1 MDETDLPVCLSM
13 SNIFAW
19 NTGSTASTET
29 PVPEGGQNRLE
40 RQSTSL
46 ATVDRIIAFV
56 TLYIIPDCGIAK
68 TSMTRTVYSS
78 TNSPSMRPITSI
90 GTPKTKVNGKIPIN
104 YLHVCLFFWDA

>member
-19 NTGSTASTET
+19 KTGSTASTET
-29 PVPEGGQNRLE
+29 PVPEEGQNRLE

-46 ATVDRIIAFV
+46 VTDDRIIAFV

-78 TNSPSMRPITSI
+78 TNSPSMRPITSRFPPDLACI
-90 GTPKTKVNGKIPIN
+90 TIFSRANAEILQ
-104 YLHVCLFFWDA
+104 YLK